1 MWLKVDV
8 SKNLYDG
15 ECQLLIQAKERYKVS
30 YVKKIYF
37 AKLSGGQHLFEILH
51 TSSIV
56 RASKNV
62 VKKYMFL
69 KISVVE
75 GAIVFVNWRQGVN
88 HLL

>member
-1 MWLKVDV
+1 MDV

-15 ECQLLIQAKERYKVS
+15 ERQLFIQAKERYKVS

-37 AKLSGGQHLFEILH
+37 AKLLGGQHFCEILH

-69 KISVVE
+69 KTSAME

-88 HLL
+88 HPL